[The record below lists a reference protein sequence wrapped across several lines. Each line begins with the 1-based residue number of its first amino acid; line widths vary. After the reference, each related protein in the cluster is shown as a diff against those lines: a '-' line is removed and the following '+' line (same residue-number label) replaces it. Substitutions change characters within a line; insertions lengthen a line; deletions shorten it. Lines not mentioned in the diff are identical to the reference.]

1 MPSFIVRYRS
11 LLADSARWDGF
22 EFRADDIVIS
32 TPAKC
37 GTTWVQMLCALLIF
51 DGPDFPAPL
60 DELSPWVDM
69 CNQSIDSVRAKLA
82 AQSHRRFIKTH
93 TPLDGI
99 PLWKEVTYV
108 VVGRDPRDVA
118 VSFEHHRA
126 NMDYTHFLELRRQAM
141 GTDGLEEFGP
151 PPPVIAD
158 PVERLRAFVRSD
170 SLFGPPTL
178 AGVLHHLQTAWGHR
192 GDGNVVMV
200 HYADLTTDLPGEMRR
215 LAAALG
221 IPLTPGRTS
230 ELAREAG
237 LDRMRTRARELAPES
252 SRQNWKDTTAFFR
265 AGGFGEWREWMDD
278 RLTAEYEARVAALAP
293 ADVAA
298 WTHLGRI
305 ASGIAPHA

>member
-1 MPSFIVRYRS
+1 VRYRS
-11 LLADSARWDGF
+11 LFADSARWDGF
-22 EFRADDIVIS
+22 EFRASDIVIS
-32 TPAKC
+32 TPPKC

-69 CNQSIDSVRAKLA
+69 CNQSIDNVRAKLG

-99 PLWKEVTYV
+99 PIREEVTYI

-118 VSFEHHRA
+118 VSFEHHRTNLDFA
-126 NMDYTHFLELRRQAM
+126 HFLELRARVM

-151 PPPVIAD
+151 PPPVVAD
-158 PVERLRAFVRSD
+158 PAERFREFVRSD
-170 SLFGPPTL
+170 SIFGPPTL
-178 AGVLHHLQTAWGHR
+178 AGVLHHMQTAWR
-192 GDGNVVMV
+192 RRRDGNVVMV
-200 HYADLTTDLPGEMRR
+200 HYADLTAGLPGETRR
-215 LAAALG
+215 LATALG
-221 IPLTPGRTS
+221 IPLTEVRAS

-237 LDRMRTRARELAPES
+237 LDRMRAKARELAPES
-252 SRQNWKDTTAFFR
+252 SRDNWKDATAFFR
-265 AGGFGEWREWMDD
+265 AGGFGEWRERVDEQVA
-278 RLTAEYEARVAALAP
+278 AEYEARVASLVP

-305 ASGIAPHA
+305 VSGIDPHA

>member
-1 MPSFIVRYRS
+1 VRYRS
-11 LLADSARWDGF
+11 LFADSARWDGF
-22 EFRADDIVIS
+22 EFRASDIVIS
-32 TPAKC
+32 TPPKC
-37 GTTWVQMLCALLIF
+37 GTTWVQMLGALLIF
-51 DGPDFPAPL
+51 DGPELPAPL

-69 CNQSIDSVRAKLA
+69 CNQSIDSVRAKLS

-99 PLWKEVTYV
+99 PIREEVTYI

-126 NMDYTHFLELRRQAM
+126 NLDFEHFLDLRAQVM
-141 GTDGLEEFGP
+141 GSSGLEEFGP

-158 PVERLRAFVRSD
+158 PTDRFREFMRSD
-170 SLFGPPTL
+170 AIFGPPTL
-178 AGVLHHLQTAWGHR
+178 AGVLHHMQTAWR
-192 GDGNVVMV
+192 RRRDGNVVMV
-200 HYADLTTDLPGEMRR
+200 HYADLTAALPGEMRR

-221 IPLTPGRTS
+221 IPLTEVRAS

-237 LDRMRTRARELAPES
+237 LDRMRARARELAPES
-252 SRQNWKDTTAFFR
+252 SRENWKDATAFFR
-265 AGGFGEWREWMDD
+265 AGGFGEWRERVDEQVA
-278 RLTAEYEARVAALAP
+278 AEYETRVASLVP

-305 ASGIAPHA
+305 ASGIDPHA